1 MEKGTILIALGGNA
15 IKQADQHG
23 TTEEQLLNVD
33 ITVQQLT
40 GIIEQGYRIVLTHGN
55 GPQAGNLLIQ
65 QEEAASIVPPQEL
78 YVCGA
83 MTQGQIG
90 WMIQNRLGYYLRK
103 KGISMPVASI
113 ITQVVVDAHDP
124 DFANPSKPVGPFY
137 TKEQAGKLKNEKGY
151 LLQEVKPGSPRGWRR
166 LVPSPEPKEI
176 IEQQAIKALAD
187 SGTLVIASGGGGI
200 PVRRNGDG
208 SFSGVQ
214 AVIDKDKA
222 AFILAQ
228 TVQADTLMIL
238 TDVEHVFLNYN
249 TDKKKPI
256 HTIRVQD
263 MQRYYDDGQFMNG
276 SMGPK
281 VLACLRFVQWGGSRA
296 IITSLDNALGAL
308 EGKTGTTI
316 VP

>member
-1 MEKGTILIALGGNA
+1 MGKGTILIALGGNA
-15 IKQADQHG
+15 ITHADQRG

-40 GIIEQGYRIVLTHGN
+40 SIIEQGYRIVLTHGN
-55 GPQAGNLLIQ
+55 GPQAGSLLIQ
-65 QEEAASIVPPQEL
+65 QEEAASIVPPQDL
-78 YVCGA
+78 CVCGA

-90 WMIQNRLGYYLRK
+90 WMIQNRLGYYLQK
-103 KGISMPVASI
+103 KGISLPVASI
-113 ITQVVVDAHDP
+113 VTQVMVDADDP

-137 TKEQAGKLKNEKGY
+137 TKEQADKLKSEKGY
-151 LLQEVKPGSPRGWRR
+151 LLQEVKPGSRQGWRR
-166 LVPSPEPKEI
+166 VVPSPEPKEI
-176 IEQQAIKALAD
+176 IEQQAIKALVD

-200 PVRRNGDG
+200 PVRKNGDG

-228 TVQADTLMIL
+228 TVNADTLLIL
-238 TDVEHVFLNYN
+238 TDVEHVFLNYH

-256 HTIRVQD
+256 HTIQARE
-263 MQRYYDDGQFMNG
+263 MQQYYDAGHFMNG

-281 VLACLRFVQWGGSRA
+281 VLACLRFVQWRGARA
-296 IITSLDNALGAL
+296 IITSLDNALEAL

-316 VP
+316 LP